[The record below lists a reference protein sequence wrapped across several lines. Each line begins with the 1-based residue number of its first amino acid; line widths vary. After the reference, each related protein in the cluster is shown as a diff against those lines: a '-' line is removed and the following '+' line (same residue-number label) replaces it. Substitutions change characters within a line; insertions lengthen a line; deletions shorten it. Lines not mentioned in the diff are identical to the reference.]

1 MQQWEGQDIP
11 VVILKLECAWEHFI
25 ELEKQCME
33 QGPLPVGGP
42 ETTLGEIAHQ
52 RTQPELLLG
61 EAGKNIDEWC
71 QVSFSG
77 QKRSSDLWNS

>member
-1 MQQWEGQDIP
+1 
-11 VVILKLECAWEHFI
+11 
-25 ELEKQCME
+25 ME

-61 EAGKNIDEWC
+61 EAGKNIDEWH

-77 QKRSSDLWNS
+77 QKRSSDL